1 MTQCPCF
8 ALIGGDLAPKT
19 FEKDVTLKVI
29 QLATT
34 GDLRTIQLT
43 NRYFPALPDEL
54 RRCSK
59 MRHLSLVYAHTETL
73 PIWTKEY
80 THLEYLYIEGAFD
93 SSLLELPPDMLDEMS
108 SLTFIHLEMHLR
120 LQTLPSCT
128 DM

>member
-1 MTQCPCF
+1 
-8 ALIGGDLAPKT
+8 
-19 FEKDVTLKVI
+19 
-29 QLATT
+29 
-34 GDLRTIQLT
+34 
-43 NRYFPALPDEL
+43 
-54 RRCSK
+54 